1 MERNLSRGQAIGNQG
16 LKPRRRFRQG
26 SRSERGLGLAERGWS
41 LAQDANALWWNLW
54 HMGGTRGA
62 ATSTW
67 LSEPTEDTFLE
78 WVLFIVIQF
87 AHEGVRCCDQGPE
100 TRDTAFEGVH
110 RSVPRARGRENKQKY
125 RDRGHRGKDKPVVST
140 SKTKTLHPGLYGL
153 LASSWLVSP
162 PCLSDAAR
170 PTPHRTSL
178 QPCSQPTAFW
188 PLLCSVPRQNHPPA
202 LRST

>member
-1 MERNLSRGQAIGNQG
+1 MERNLSQGQAKGNQG
-16 LKPRRRFRQG
+16 LKPRRRFSQG
-26 SRSERGLGLAERGWS
+26 SRSKRGLGLAERGWS

-100 TRDTAFEGVH
+100 TLR
-110 RSVPRARGRENKQKY
+110 
-125 RDRGHRGKDKPVVST
+125 VST
-140 SKTKTLHPGLYGL
+140 GVFPEPGGERTNRSIGTGVTGERTSLWSPPARQRHFIQGCMGCWLHPG
-153 LASSWLVSP
+153 W
-162 PCLSDAAR
+162 C
-170 PTPHRTSL
+170 
-178 QPCSQPTAFW
+178 
-188 PLLCSVPRQNHPPA
+188 HPPA
-202 LRST
+202 